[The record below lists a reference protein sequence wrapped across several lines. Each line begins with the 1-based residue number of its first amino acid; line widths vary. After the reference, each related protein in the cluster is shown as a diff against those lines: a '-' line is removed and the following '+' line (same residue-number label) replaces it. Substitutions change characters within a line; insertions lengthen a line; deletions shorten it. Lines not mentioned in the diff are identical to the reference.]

1 MLIKP
6 ICPCTDENLGL
17 SLEAE
22 NTLMKVTWICLQFA
36 VRAISKATEAEEP
49 IEVALPTL
57 R

>member
-1 MLIKP
+1 MLVQP
-6 ICPCTDENLGL
+6 ICLCTDENLDF
-17 SLEAE
+17 SLGAE

-49 IEVALPTL
+49 LEVALPTL